1 MAASGSSQWVIEVQ
15 SATFQQAVV
24 ERSQVVPVV
33 VDFWAPWCDP
43 CRQLAPLLDKL
54 VNEFAGRFVLA
65 KVNVEEEGQIAQAFG
80 VQSIPV
86 VVALVD
92 GKPVDHF
99 QGVLPEDQLRQWLEA
114 ILPSKTQ
121 QLIDEGLQLE
131 ADDVAAAEAKYRA
144 AVELEPENAMARICL
159 ARAVLSLGCEQ
170 EAREII
176 EKLESRG
183 YLEPEA
189 EQIKS
194 ELDVR
199 SRAAEAGGVQ
209 EARRAVEQQ
218 PDNLDLAVQLAD
230 ALAAVSQFEEA
241 FDICLSVIERDKQG
255 VGVAAKDSMVRMF
268 DLAGKGSELVAAYR
282 RRLATLLY

>member
-1 MAASGSSQWVIEVQ
+1 MADSGSSQWVIEVQ

>member
-1 MAASGSSQWVIEVQ
+1 MADSGSSQWVIEVQ

-131 ADDVAAAEAKYRA
+131 ADDVAAAEAKFRA

>member
-1 MAASGSSQWVIEVQ
+1 MSEISSLNKEIFTEATSAAN
-15 SATFQQAVV
+15 T
-24 ERSQVVPVV
+24 VV
-33 VDFWAPWCDP
+33 VDFWAPGCDP

-65 KVNVEEEGQIAQAFG
+65 KVNVDDEGQIAAAFG

-99 QGVLPEDQLRQWLEA
+99 QGVLPEDELRQWLEA
-114 ILPSKTQ
+114 ILPSKAQ
-121 QLIDEGLQLE
+121 QLIEEGLQLE
-131 ADDVAAAEAKYRA
+131 ADDLAAAEGKYRS
-144 AVELEPENAMARICL
+144 AVELEPDNTTARIRL

-176 EKLESRG
+176 GKLEARG

-189 EQIKS
+189 EQIKT
-194 ELDVR
+194 ELEVR

-218 PDNLDLAVQLAD
+218 PDNLELAVQLAD

-241 FDICLSVIERDKQG
+241 FDICLSVIDRDKNG
-255 VGVAAKDSMVRMF
+255 AGVAAKDSMVRMF
-268 DLAGKGSELVAAYR
+268 DLAGKGSELVGAYR
-282 RRLATLLY
+282 RRLTTLLY

>member
-1 MAASGSSQWVIEVQ
+1 MGESGSSQWVIEVQ
-15 SATFQQAVV
+15 SETFQQTVV
-24 ERSQVVPVV
+24 ERSQDIPVV

-65 KVNVEEEGQIAQAFG
+65 KVNVDDEGQIAAAFG

-99 QGVLPEDQLRQWLEA
+99 QGVLPEDELRQWLEA
-114 ILPSKTQ
+114 ILPSKAQ
-121 QLIDEGLQLE
+121 QLIEEGLQLE
-131 ADDVAAAEAKYRA
+131 ADDLAAAEGKYRS
-144 AVELEPENAMARICL
+144 AVELEPDNTTARIRL

-176 EKLESRG
+176 GKLETRG

-189 EQIKS
+189 EQIKT
-194 ELDVR
+194 ELEVR

-218 PDNLDLAVQLAD
+218 PDNLELAVQLAD

-241 FDICLSVIERDKQG
+241 FDICLSVIERDKNG
-255 VGVAAKDSMVRMF
+255 AGVAAKESMVRMF
-268 DLAGKGSELVAAYR
+268 DLAGKGSELVGAYR
-282 RRLATLLY
+282 RRLTTLLY